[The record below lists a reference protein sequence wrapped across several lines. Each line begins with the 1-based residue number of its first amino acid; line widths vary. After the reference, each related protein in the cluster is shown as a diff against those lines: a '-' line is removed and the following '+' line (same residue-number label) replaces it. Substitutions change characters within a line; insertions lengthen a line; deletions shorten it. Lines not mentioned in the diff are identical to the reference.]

1 VSGANAVSAAC
12 GHPQIVGQA
21 HHMPW
26 YGRLAEYVA
35 GNDGV
40 RSATCDVS

>member
-26 YGRLAEYVA
+26 YGRLAKYVA